1 MFPAEL
7 FNKKNE
13 YYFLNSLY
21 NVNIIDFCTFVSP
34 FRFKIKMRFKQMNL
48 LKSLCVA
55 LLFAG
60 FSCFPATAQENN
72 SYFLHTIEKGQS
84 LYSIAST
91 YNVST
96 IDIIKLNPGC
106 DQKIY
111 TGQKLRI
118 PQNKAKKQSRLF
130 HTIQSEETLYGLTVK
145 YNVSAKDIC
154 DANPGLSTDNFK
166 AGQVI
171 IIPENITAI
180 EKEEKAKIAKAQSSI
195 QPAVKSNCKDIYR
208 VKRKETIF
216 SICKQH
222 GITQEELIAANP
234 ELKDGIKKGKLICIP
249 YPAPVAD
256 KKEIKEIPN
265 DAELF
270 NTSKTKEKKLSTVKA
285 AIILP
290 FMLNGGGKAESMRM
304 VEFYEG
310 FLLAVDSLKR
320 AGTSLEL
327 YTYDSGDA
335 HTSINSILD
344 KEELKDMNIIFG
356 PLHSSHIK
364 PLSAFAKK
372 NNIKLV
378 IPFSS
383 KDNQVFNNPD
393 VFQINT
399 PQSYLY
405 SEVYEHFLRKFTSA
419 NVIFL
424 DADDSD
430 GEKKEF
436 IQGFQHELSSQNIPF
451 RIVKATA
458 NVSILKAALS
468 TVKENIFI
476 PTSGSNITLIKCL
489 PHLQTLARENPELK
503 IHLFGY
509 PEWQTYTKDH
519 LAEFYALDTYFY
531 SSFYTNNL
539 LPEAVK
545 FISSYRK
552 WYSKDMINTYPK
564 YGMLGFDM
572 GYFFLNALSKYGT
585 GFEKH
590 LSQIGPIHPIQTG
603 FKFERVNN
611 WGGFINKKIFFVNFS
626 KNYELIKFDFE

>member
-1 MFPAEL
+1 M
-7 FNKKNE
+7 
-13 YYFLNSLY
+13 NS
-21 NVNIIDFCTFVSP
+21 
-34 FRFKIKMRFKQMNL
+34 
-48 LKSLCVA
+48 LKSLYVA
-55 LLFAG
+55 LLFTG
-60 FSCFPATAQENN
+60 FSCFPLTAQENN

-91 YNVST
+91 YNVAT
-96 IDIIKLNPGC
+96 IDILKLNPGC
-106 DQKIY
+106 NEKLY
-111 TGQKLRI
+111 AGQTLRI
-118 PQNKAKKQSRLF
+118 PQNKAKKQSQSF
-130 HTIQSEETLYGLTVK
+130 HTIQGGETLYGLTLK
-145 YNVSAKDIC
+145 YKVSAEDIC
-154 DANPGLSTDNFK
+154 DANPGLSSDNFK

-171 IIPENITAI
+171 VIPANAVIVDNNTKSTNAQTALR
-180 EKEEKAKIAKAQSSI
+180 
-195 QPAVKSNCKDIYR
+195 PAVKSNCQDMHQ

-216 SICKQH
+216 SISQKY
-222 GITQEELIAANP
+222 GVTQQELIAANP
-234 ELKDGIKKGKLICIP
+234 ELKNGIKKGELICIP
-249 YPAPVAD
+249 YPTPKVEV
-256 KKEIKEIPN
+256 KVKEIPS
-265 DAELF
+265 DTELF
-270 NTSKTKEKKLSTVKA
+270 NTRKIKDTKLSTVKA

-290 FMLNGGGKAESMRM
+290 FMLDGGGKAESARM

-320 AGTSLEL
+320 SGTSVEV
-327 YTYDSGDA
+327 YTYDSGSA
-335 HTSINSILD
+335 RSSINSILE
-344 KEELKDMNIIFG
+344 KEELKGMNVIFG
-356 PLHSSHIK
+356 PLHSEHIK
-364 PLSAFAKK
+364 PLASFAKA

-383 KDNQVFNNPD
+383 KDNQVFNNPS

-399 PQSYLY
+399 PHSYLY

-436 IQGFQHELSSQNIPF
+436 IKGFQRELKNQNIPYK
-451 RIVKATA
+451 VLKATA
-458 NVSILKAALS
+458 DASILKTALNA
-468 TVKENIFI
+468 TKENIFI
-476 PTSGSNITLIKCL
+476 PTSGSNMTLLKCL
-489 PHLQTLARENPELK
+489 PQLQILVKENPNNN

-519 LAEFYALDTYFY
+519 LAKFYELDTYFY

-539 LPEAVK
+539 LPEAIK

-564 YGMLGFDM
+564 FGMLGFDM
-572 GYFFLNALSKYGT
+572 GYFFLNSLSKYGT

-590 LSQIGPIHPIQTG
+590 MAQMNSIRPIQTG
-603 FKFERVNN
+603 FKFERANN
-611 WGGFINKKIFFVNFS
+611 WGGFINKKVFFVNFS